1 MFLSLQRYTPQ
12 RSYQNRCCHW
22 CELPATKHP
31 KRSADL
37 PLRCG
42 FFSSRPLANAAMLR
56 IPKLAAALTFISSCL
71 LGVPPLSNQSCIA
84 SLTHGTGGLMK
95 RVGPKITRGQSKY
108 IHSDLFFILVKH
120 RMHATPRLPHVVR
133 AQISR
138 NLAATFAK
146 DMRILW
152 PPCPPP
158 PLPLLPH
165 GSQVFPQLFL
175 ICYHLRAV
183 LLLAAAKSEG
193 AACRA
198 QKEGCTLSVRVSALS
213 GFSNLNGILRETKTL
228 LFWGVYV
235 STVQSRRMVHCGSWR
250 LKSRR
255 VRRSYLG

>member
-1 MFLSLQRYTPQ
+1 
-12 RSYQNRCCHW
+12 
-22 CELPATKHP
+22 
-31 KRSADL
+31 
-37 PLRCG
+37 
-42 FFSSRPLANAAMLR
+42 
-56 IPKLAAALTFISSCL
+56 
-71 LGVPPLSNQSCIA
+71 
-84 SLTHGTGGLMK
+84 MK
-95 RVGPKITRGQSKY
+95 RVGPKMTRGQSKY

-120 RMHATPRLPHVVR
+120 RMHATTRLPHVVR
-133 AQISR
+133 SQISR

-193 AACRA
+193 AARRA

-228 LFWGVYV
+228 LFWGATFPQFRLGEWCIVGRGGSKAVGCAYRTWASRGSGLKRRRGPV
-235 STVQSRRMVHCGSWR
+235 DSEIPCMGLLHGAPLSNVQVKVEMCKLG
-250 LKSRR
+250 
-255 VRRSYLG
+255 RSVMHATATQPGGHLQLRQP